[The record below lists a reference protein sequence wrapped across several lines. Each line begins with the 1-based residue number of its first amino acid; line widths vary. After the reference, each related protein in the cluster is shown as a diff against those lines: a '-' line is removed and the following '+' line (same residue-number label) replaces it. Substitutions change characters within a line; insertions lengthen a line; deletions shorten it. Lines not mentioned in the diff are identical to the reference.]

1 MKKIKVMFGES
12 LINMIESLPSLNCET
27 NERFRKRDL
36 SLGPKYE
43 DKKSTSAT
51 PRDPDIVAFQ

>member
-1 MKKIKVMFGES
+1 MFGES